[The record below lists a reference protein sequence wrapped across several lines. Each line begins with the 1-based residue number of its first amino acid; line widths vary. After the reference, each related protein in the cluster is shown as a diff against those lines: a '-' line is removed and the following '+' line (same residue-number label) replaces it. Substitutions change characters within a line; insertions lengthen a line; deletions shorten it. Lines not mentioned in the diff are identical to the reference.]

1 MPRCSPRLATFLVAA
16 VVALSFAYDLM
27 RMPVQVS
34 DALGEIIDAQ
44 ASPSVWAS
52 FAGSTDEEAYLRPL
66 RIAQIK
72 ALFDLAGGQ
81 HYRLVYRGFH
91 AALLVATVLLFA
103 NALRVRTWG
112 DASAAVF
119 ALTVLTGI
127 HTFAGTVRES
137 FPINHFLEIAFFCLV
152 ALNLAQSRG
161 GWWVDA
167 LAVLVLVAA
176 SLTLESGLLVWV
188 VVVAAWIAGLRLPR
202 ASDSESRG
210 GISRWGVTAVTVV
223 FLAYLGAR
231 FFLLSTGTPA
241 LDERAAGFGFAVLDT
256 SELEARFGGTP
267 VVFYAYNVIA
277 SVMSVLFVEPQ
288 NGVFLLTRQIVQ
300 DGEILPRLWLPV
312 VSSVAT
318 TALIVLAAVSR
329 WRRRPVPPSLFRSY
343 GGPRKGH
350 APTTREPHHADAYF
364 LVFPAV
370 LVANAVLSYAYTKDE
385 IVSVAGVFYALAAY
399 AAARYAIANPPAF
412 AKATA
417 GKPSRVIVRAVAGV
431 LIVALAGAW
440 AFRSV
445 GTHHQLRVQAFKHR
459 NDWERLPQERY
470 RDDGA
475 AEEGR
480 AAALVGQLRDAA
492 ILMRGMNPH
501 LLPRWVNAWWTE

>member
-256 SELEARFGGTP
+256 SELEARFGGPP

-300 DGEILPRLWLPV
+300 NDEILPRLWLPV
-312 VSSVAT
+312 VSSLAT
-318 TALIVLAAVSR
+318 TTLIVWAAASW
-329 WRRRPVPPSLFRSY
+329 WRHRR
-343 GGPRKGH
+343 
-350 APTTREPHHADAYF
+350 ADDPHHADAYF
-364 LVFPAV
+364 LLFPAV
-370 LVANAVLSYAYTKDE
+370 LLANAVLSYAYTKDE